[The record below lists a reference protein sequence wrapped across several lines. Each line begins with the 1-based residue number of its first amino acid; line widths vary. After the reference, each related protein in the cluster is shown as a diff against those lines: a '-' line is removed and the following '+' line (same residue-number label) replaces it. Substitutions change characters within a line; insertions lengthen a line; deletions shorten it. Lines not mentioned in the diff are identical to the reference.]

1 MATLHVDHIPYM
13 VVSVVAS
20 TCSFALLPKRNIR
33 TSQCYLISYLRRREF
48 LPSHRRRPMAFADAE
63 SAGDQLKRLLAS
75 SRFQVALVARL
86 FYPRTVMTLPLCADN
101 SLVNMSYPENQ

>member
-1 MATLHVDHIPYM
+1 
-13 VVSVVAS
+13 
-20 TCSFALLPKRNIR
+20 
-33 TSQCYLISYLRRREF
+33 
-48 LPSHRRRPMAFADAE
+48 MAFADAE